1 MSIRH
6 VGAVRR
12 LHDPKLRPT
21 EKLTL
26 MCIAEML
33 SGQDP
38 EQGTWV
44 SQATLA
50 LDVGIHVRNLRT
62 TIRRLEERGLLIVEA
77 RSGQSCIYRINPSVC
92 SHTPDADAPSTP
104 DAVAPPPRMDTPD
117 PGRMQSPGVRDAP
130 RAEASGGGGWTHPGT
145 PDAHA
150 RQSGTDP
157 EDDPSTPPPTPRS
170 AEPDSGSAPTTGDR
184 GGGGGEEFSIEESFE
199 ESRQRLVEW
208 WAAHVVPIDDRV
220 IAAPSVTNEQVRLFR
235 DRLREHPDLERRVV
249 EGLDPIESWVKA
261 KITIDFVLKS
271 KTALEKVIGGLFR
284 SSDPAKREARAHARN
299 LQERLRRKAQI
310 LQNDP
315 STYLTGE
322 VIQVADIPA

>member
-1 MSIRH
+1 M
-6 VGAVRR
+6 
-12 LHDPKLRPT
+12 
-21 EKLTL
+21 
-26 MCIAEML
+26 
-33 SGQDP
+33 
-38 EQGTWV
+38 
-44 SQATLA
+44 
-50 LDVGIHVRNLRT
+50 
-62 TIRRLEERGLLIVEA
+62 
-77 RSGQSCIYRINPSVC
+77 
-92 SHTPDADAPSTP
+92 
-104 DAVAPPPRMDTPD
+104 
-117 PGRMQSPGVRDAP
+117 
-130 RAEASGGGGWTHPGT
+130 
-145 PDAHA
+145 
-150 RQSGTDP
+150 
-157 EDDPSTPPPTPRS
+157 
-170 AEPDSGSAPTTGDR
+170 
-184 GGGGGEEFSIEESFE
+184 
-199 ESRQRLVEW
+199 
-208 WAAHVVPIDDRV
+208 PIDDRV